1 MNVNDLGS
9 GKTATCTKYAPYYQN
24 KGWKLALVCAD
35 SFSPGAFDQLK
46 QNATKANVPFY
57 RRFVFIYFR
66 FYVHSNTL
74 FVQVIVIIL
83 IARTI

>member
-1 MNVNDLGS
+1 M
-9 GKTATCTKYAPYYQN
+9 
-24 KGWKLALVCAD
+24 VCAYT
-35 SFSPGAFDQLK
+35 FRAGAFDQLK

-57 RRFVFIYFR
+57 GRFVFIYFR

-74 FVQVIVIIL
+74 FVQVLVIIL